1 MIHIARAGQKIG
13 EFPREDIMALIRAKV
28 IQESDDYWAQ
38 GMASWRKVSELKV
51 EISEPA
57 GAPDSTGPTDKA
69 GEPASKA
76 SSKNSLKTLGL
87 CIAGVLLLILIASKL
102 SPAGVDPKEREAFLE
117 LQKKAQGGDAQSQ
130 VDLAF
135 NYREG
140 KGTGIDRDESLQW
153 LLKAASLGNLEGL
166 SLVAEYYGMDA
177 PAGKKDLAKAYAY
190 AKVALEIKGADNMT
204 PRGTFPKASAR
215 LLLEVLP
222 ISNSQISEGD
232 EIASRLRQEIRSK
245 SNVSFRNSV
254 SGGTQSTP
262 APAGTSPRY
271 EFVGLSWEEKGEGR
285 YHYYRVTGEV
295 KNVGGKPGEPM
306 VEMVVRSKAGNV
318 VKSVQSAPTGIPST
332 IRPGESC
339 GLDIR
344 AYCDETGGT
353 PELRFVHDEMLSR

>member
-1 MIHIARAGQKIG
+1 
-13 EFPREDIMALIRAKV
+13 MALLRAKV

-38 GMASWRKVSELKV
+38 GMTSWRKVSELKEASGPV
-51 EISEPA
+51 VTPCA
-57 GAPDSTGPTDKA
+57 TDSTDQL
-69 GEPASKA
+69 GEPTPSAKTGN
-76 SSKNSLKTLGL
+76 KNAFK
-87 CIAGVLLLILIASKL
+87 IAGGSIAAVLLMALIASQL
-102 SPAGVDPKEREAFLE
+102 SQAGVDPKEREAFLE
-117 LQKKAQGGDAQSQ
+117 LQKKAQGGDAKSQ
-130 VDLAF
+130 VELAF
-135 NYREG
+135 SYREG

-153 LLKAASLGNLEGL
+153 LHKAASLGSLEGL
-166 SLVAEYYGMDA
+166 LLVAEYYYGMDA
-177 PAGKKDLAKAYAY
+177 PAGKTDLAKAYAY
-190 AKVALEIKGADNMT
+190 AKVALDIKGADDMT
-204 PRGTFPKASAR
+204 PRGTFPKARAR

-222 ISNSQISEGD
+222 ISNSQISEGE
-232 EIASRLRQEIRSK
+232 EIASRLRQEISSN

-254 SGGTQSTP
+254 SGGTQRTP

-295 KNVGGKPGEPM
+295 KNVGGKPGEPT

-318 VKSVQSAPTGIPST
+318 VVSVQRAPTGIPST